1 MLSRIRRFSQI
12 FQAAILS
19 CVISTLFAGVCYG
32 QQQGN
37 TIILIS
43 GGRGNPNSSGSFSG
57 GVNPAVS
64 GNGQFITYTAT
75 FPDLRPAI
83 SVSRIDPGDKLPI
96 SRFENS
102 SSNLGQGLFTSVSA
116 DGTRA
121 VFESSDNLTDIS
133 SSSSGSN
140 IYLNIRGN
148 DQFPLISRAFNSS
161 STPANGN
168 SFSPAISG
176 DGNSIVYVSNST
188 NLTGDGLAPAT
199 SSIYLFNNNNGNAI
213 ISRSSSGFLPDCSSP
228 AINRDGSVIVFRSG
242 NDIFV
247 SRIGNANTDI
257 ASPIQNLPLGNNN
270 APPQF
275 LTISSDGS
283 TIAYVSGGFV
293 FVGPL
298 STSNMIRMP
307 INTLQ
312 TFSSDN
318 SRPIAL
324 NANGTLLAVATN
336 QQLAA
341 NDTNNFSDIYLFN
354 LQQGLSNPTLI
365 TIPNPET
372 TNLTSDNNSVGPAIN
387 DDGSVIAFS
396 SRATTL
402 TLDNI
407 SGSNVFASV
416 LAGGIIG
423 GGVGTI
429 NLGPVCFPAGQGIA
443 PNAIELTWGF
453 PGVHNEQLRGF
464 KVEINR
470 KEGSQFKQ
478 IAKVPADGKANYIDT
493 SLKAN
498 TRYEYRLWIED
509 PKGFAYS
516 VDFAAKTQKKNKKN
530 K

>member
-12 FQAAILS
+12 FQTAILS
-19 CVISTLFAGVCYG
+19 CVISTLFAGICYG

-37 TIILIS
+37 TIVLIS
-43 GGRGNPNSSGSFSG
+43 TGAGNPNSDNSFRG
-57 GVNPAVS
+57 GINPAVS
-64 GNGQFITYTAT
+64 GNGLFITYTAT
-75 FPDLRPAI
+75 IPDLRPAI
-83 SVSRIDPGDKLPI
+83 SASINNGDIQPI

-102 SSNLGQGLFTSVSA
+102 SSDLGQGLFTSVST
-116 DGTRA
+116 DGMRA

-148 DQFPLISRAFNSS
+148 EQFPLISRAFNSL
-161 STPANGN
+161 STPGNGI
-168 SFSPAISG
+168 SSSPAISG
-176 DGNSIVYVSNST
+176 DGNSVVYVSTST

-199 SSIYLFNNNNGNAI
+199 PSIYLFNNNGNAL
-213 ISRSSSGFLPDCSSP
+213 ISRSSNGFLPGCSSP
-228 AINRDGSVIVFRSG
+228 AINRDGSVIVFVSG
-242 NDIFV
+242 SDIFV
-247 SRIGNANTDI
+247 SRIGNANTDV
-257 ASPIQNLPLGNNN
+257 ASPIPNLPLSNNN

-298 STSNMIRMP
+298 NSSNMIRMP
-307 INTLQ
+307 IPGLP
-312 TFSSDN
+312 TFSSES

-336 QQLAA
+336 QRLAA

-354 LQQGLSNPTLI
+354 LQQGLSNPILI
-365 TIPNPET
+365 TIPNLET
-372 TNLTSDNNSVGPAIN
+372 TNITSDNNSFAPTIN

-402 TLDNI
+402 TTDNV

-416 LAGGIIG
+416 LAGGLIG

-443 PNAIELTWGF
+443 PNAIELSWGF

-478 IAKVPADGKANYIDT
+478 IAKVPADGKAIYIDT

>member
-1 MLSRIRRFSQI
+1 MLSRIRRFSQV

-37 TIILIS
+37 TLILIS
-43 GGRGNPNSSGSFSG
+43 GGNTNPNSSTSFSG
-57 GVNPAVS
+57 GISPAVS

-75 FPDLRPAI
+75 FPDLQPAVSSDI
-83 SVSRIDPGDKLPI
+83 SAGDRLII
-96 SRFENS
+96 SRA
-102 SSNLGQGLFTSVSA
+102 NLDDSVREGLATSLS
-116 DGTRA
+116 DNGLRA
-121 VFESSDNLTDIS
+121 VFQSSINLIDPTAG
-133 SSSSGSN
+133 SSGSN
-140 IYLNIRGN
+140 IYLNARGN
-148 DQFPLISRAFNSS
+148 NSVSLISGSFNSS
-161 STPANGN
+161 LIPANGS

-176 DGNSIVYVSNST
+176 DGNSVVYISNAT
-188 NLTGDGLAPAT
+188 DLTSDTFIPPP
-199 SSIYLFNNNNGNAI
+199 SSIYLFNGSGNTL
-213 ISRSSSGFLPDCSSP
+213 ISRDINGPLANCSSP
-228 AINRDGSVIVFRSG
+228 TISQNGSVIAFISG
-242 NDIFV
+242 NNVFVRDI
-247 SRIGNANTDI
+247 STNTDTATQI
-257 ASPIQNLPLGNNN
+257 PNLPLSNN

-275 LTISSDGS
+275 LTVSSDGS
-283 TIAYVSGGFV
+283 TIAYVSGAAIFV
-293 FVGPL
+293 IPL
-298 STSNMIRMP
+298 GQPNMTRMP
-307 INTLQ
+307 IQVSTISAN
-312 TFSSDN
+312 N
-318 SRPIAL
+318 ARPIAL
-324 NANGTLLAVATN
+324 NANGTLLAVATG
-336 QQLAA
+336 QRFTA

-354 LQQGLSNPTLI
+354 LQQGLQSATLVSL
-365 TIPNPET
+365 PNLD
-372 TNLTSDNNSVGPAIN
+372 TNNIGTDGDSFSPAIN
-387 DDGSVIAFS
+387 ANGAVIAFS

-402 TLDNI
+402 TTDNLF
-407 SGSNVFASV
+407 SSTNVFASV
-416 LAGGIIG
+416 LAGGLIG

-443 PNAIELTWGF
+443 PDAIELTWGF

-493 SLKAN
+493 RLKAN